1 MFILKSYSIL
11 RKLRGLFCRSSH
23 RSCSVE
29 KGVLRNFAKFTG
41 KHLCHLFFNKIALK
55 KRLWHTHVFSCEFC
69 KLSKNTFFVEHLW
82 ATASVFIL
90 WINSLKRELQ
100 QQTPGFHRKSKEVLK
115 SDSHLPKKSLFYL
128 LQWKLLKNDEKSFL
142 FHIKSSL
149 LSQDIQILVLTFW
162 SCRISKFTTSQP
174 C

>member
-90 WINSLKRELQ
+90 WRPEDK
-100 QQTPGFHRKSKEVLK
+100 
-115 SDSHLPKKSLFYL
+115 
-128 LQWKLLKNDEKSFL
+128 FL
-142 FHIKSSL
+142 E
-149 LSQDIQILVLTFW
+149 TW
-162 SCRISKFTTSQP
+162 APATNTRISQEVQRSIKVGLSPSKKKFVLFASVKALKKWWKILFISY
-174 C
+174 